1 MPSRLHD
8 KVALV
13 SGAGC
18 VAAGW
23 GNGKATAAL
32 FAREGA
38 SVFAVDKNP
47 SAAADTHRLIEEEG
61 GVCESHQAD
70 VTRAD
75 QVEAMAKAYLERFGR
90 IDILQNNV
98 GGSAP
103 GGPVEMS
110 EQEWDA
116 QLNLN
121 LKSVFLTCKF
131 VLPVMERQGRGAI
144 VNVGSIAGLRY
155 LV

>member
-1 MPSRLHD
+1 M
-8 KVALV
+8 
-13 SGAGC
+13 
-18 VAAGW
+18 
-23 GNGKATAAL
+23 
-32 FAREGA
+32 
-38 SVFAVDKNP
+38 DKNP
-47 SAAADTHRLIEEEG
+47 AAAADTHRLIEEEG

-75 QVEAMAKAYLERFGR
+75 QVEAMAKACLERFGR

-116 QLNLN
+116 QLNCN

-144 VNVGSIAGLRY
+144 INVGSIAGLRY
-155 LV
+155 LGRDMAAYYAAKGRA